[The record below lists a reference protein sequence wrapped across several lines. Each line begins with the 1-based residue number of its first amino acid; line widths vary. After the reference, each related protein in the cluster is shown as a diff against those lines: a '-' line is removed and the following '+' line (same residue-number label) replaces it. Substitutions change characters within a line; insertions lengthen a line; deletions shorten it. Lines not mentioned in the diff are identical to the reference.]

1 MPTGNVLFIADLLKY
16 GCLLSVSTVTHLHRL
31 RSAHTKETGFK
42 ELVLHKV
49 KIQLHESNGFHP
61 VPST

>member
-1 MPTGNVLFIADLLKY
+1 MSTGKAPFIADLLKD

-31 RSAHTKETGFK
+31 RLAHTKETGLK
-42 ELVLHKV
+42 KLVPCKV

-61 VPST
+61 VPTT